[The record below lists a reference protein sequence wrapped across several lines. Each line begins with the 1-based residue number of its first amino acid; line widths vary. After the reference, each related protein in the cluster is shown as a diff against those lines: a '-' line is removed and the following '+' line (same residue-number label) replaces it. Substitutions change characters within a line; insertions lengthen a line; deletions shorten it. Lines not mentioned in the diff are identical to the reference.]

1 VLTPDTQNVAQTR
14 SVRLC
19 RTLLLGFSFA
29 ILAQFAIAQE
39 LKNSVETS

>member
-1 VLTPDTQNVAQTR
+1 MTASRPGG
-14 SVRLC
+14 S
-19 RTLLLGFSFA
+19 TLLLGFSFA